1 MDECDLLED
10 AGNLREAGGAYGEF
24 IGRRRDKDNGAFAAA
39 NAPFSHCDS
48 R

>member
-10 AGNLREAGGAYGEF
+10 AGNLREAGGDEGEL
-24 IGRRRDKDNGAFAAA
+24 IWRQREKEKGAFAAA